1 MLGEQIR
8 KGGTMA
14 RVNGTPGNDTLTGTK
29 WSDGLFGYSG
39 NDTLYGLEGND
50 YLYGDKG
57 VDRLFA
63 GSGDDR
69 LNFTTYKTDYSS
81 ENKALEILDG
91 GTGYDHAFIDVS
103 GSTVDGNATNTLYIN
118 SGGTGKFDISIGAD
132 IDLESAYIGKT
143 TSVES
148 FTLRPD
154 GPALSFIGNINGTPA
169 NLFMTATDRDDQFV
183 GGAENSK
190 VDLAGGDDMVVIS
203 AGKDVFTLGSGSD
216 TVHFKEFSASVRDS
230 KITDF
235 NPAEDHID
243 LSGWSPETLT
253 VTETNGGTMLSG
265 NDDSLFLAGVTG
277 FDPWGTDIA

>member
-1 MLGEQIR
+1 
-8 KGGTMA
+8 MA
-14 RVNGTPGNDTLTGTK
+14 RVNGTSGNDTLTGTK
-29 WSDGLFGYSG
+29 WSDGLFGYAG

-69 LNFTTYKTDYSS
+69 LNFTTCATNYSS
-81 ENKALEILDG
+81 QNKALELLDG
-91 GTGYDHAFIDVS
+91 GNGFDHAFIDVS
-103 GSTVDGNATNTLYIN
+103 GSSVDGNSTDTLYIN
-118 SGGTGKFDISIGAD
+118 ANGTGKFDISIGAY

-216 TVHFKEFSASVRDS
+216 TVHFKEFSVSVRDS

-235 NPAEDHID
+235 NPAEDVLD
-243 LSGWSPETLT
+243 LAGWTKETLT
-253 VTETNGGTMLSG
+253 VTEDRGGTWLKG
-265 NDDSLFLAGVTG
+265 GDDSLYLVGVTG
-277 FDPWGTDIA
+277 FDPWTDGIA

>member
-1 MLGEQIR
+1 
-8 KGGTMA
+8 MA
-14 RVNGTPGNDTLTGTK
+14 RVEGNNNSNTLNGTK
-29 WSDGLFGYSG
+29 WGDAIFGNG
-39 NDTLYGLEGND
+39 GADTIYGLDGDD
-50 YLYGDKG
+50 YLHGGSG
-57 VDRLFA
+57 VDRIYA
-63 GSGDDR
+63 GNGNDR
-69 LNFTTYKTDYSS
+69 LNFTTCATNYSS
-81 ENKALEILDG
+81 QNKALEILDG
-91 GTGYDHAFIDVS
+91 GTGYDHAFIDVT
-103 GSTVDGNATNTLYIN
+103 GSMVDSNATNTLYIN

>member
-1 MLGEQIR
+1 
-8 KGGTMA
+8 MA
-14 RVNGTPGNDTLTGTK
+14 RVEGNNKDNILTGTK
-29 WSDGLFGYSG
+29 WGDAVFGLGG
-39 NDTLYGLEGND
+39 NDTLNGGGGDD
-50 YLYGDKG
+50 YLHGGYG
-57 VDRLFA
+57 VDRLY
-63 GSGDDR
+63 GGTGNDR
-69 LNFTTYKTDYSS
+69 MNLTTGPADYSS
-81 ENKALEILDG
+81 DNKALELLDG
-91 GTGYDHAFIDVS
+91 GTGYDHAFIDVT

-235 NPAEDHID
+235 NPAEDVLD
-243 LSGWSPETLT
+243 LAGWSEETLT
-253 VTETNGGTMLSG
+253 VTEDRGGTWLKG
-265 NDDSLFLAGVTG
+265 GDDSLYLVGVTG
-277 FDPWGTDIA
+277 FDPWTDGIA